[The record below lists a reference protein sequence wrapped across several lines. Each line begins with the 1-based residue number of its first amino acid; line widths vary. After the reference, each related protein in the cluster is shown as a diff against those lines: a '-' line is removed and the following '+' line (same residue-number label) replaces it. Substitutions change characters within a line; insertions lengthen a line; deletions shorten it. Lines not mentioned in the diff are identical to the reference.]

1 MRIHEPKE
9 TISIIDENGQ
19 WVDVKIGQSV
29 GVKAFG
35 HWYSGTVL
43 KFGRTLTNVGYTL
56 ETLDPT
62 TWSRVGVYRTKNVSV
77 AKGTLRIHW
86 VGLQDWKDAEKGNE
100 VYDQNLRAQLESKSE
115 DWCALINASRANLR
129 LDDHWDRV
137 AKVTESTGVPW
148 YVLHDLLR
156 REFRTVR

>member
-43 KFGRTLTNVGYTL
+43 KFGRTLTNVGYT
-56 ETLDPT
+56 
-62 TWSRVGVYRTKNVSV
+62 SGAGVYRTKNVSV

-100 VYDQNLRAQLESKSE
+100 VYDSHLRAQLESKSE

>member
-1 MRIHEPKE
+1 MNIHEPRE
-9 TISIIDENGQ
+9 TITIIDENKKWTEVKVGQ
-19 WVDVKIGQSV
+19 IV

-43 KFGRTLTNVGYTL
+43 KFGRTLTNVGYTSG
-56 ETLDPT
+56 T
-62 TWSRVGVYRTKNVSV
+62 GVYRTKNVSV
-77 AKGTLRIHW
+77 AKDTLRIHW

-100 VYDQNLRAQLESKSE
+100 VYDSHLRAQLASKSG
-115 DWCALINASRANLR
+115 DWVALINASRANLR

-137 AKVTESTGVPW
+137 AKVSESTGVPW

-156 REFRTVR
+156 REFRKVR

>member
-1 MRIHEPKE
+1 MNIHEPRE
-9 TISIIDENGQ
+9 TVTITDENGQ
-19 WVDVKIGQSV
+19 WTEVKVGQIV

-35 HWYSGTVL
+35 HWNSGTVL
-43 KFGRTLTNVGYTL
+43 KFGRTLTNVGYT
-56 ETLDPT
+56 
-62 TWSRVGVYRTKNVSV
+62 SGAGVYRTKNVSV

-100 VYDQNLRAQLESKSE
+100 VYDSHLRAQLESKSE
-115 DWCALINASRANLR
+115 DWCALVSASRANLR

-137 AKVTESTGVPW
+137 AKVSESTGVPW

>member
-1 MRIHEPKE
+1 MNIHEPKE
-9 TISIIDENGQ
+9 TVTIIDENRQWTEVKVGQ
-19 WVDVKIGQSV
+19 IV

-43 KFGRTLTNVGYTL
+43 KFGRTLTNVGYTSG
-56 ETLDPT
+56 T
-62 TWSRVGVYRTKNVSV
+62 GVYRTKNVSV
-77 AKGTLRIHW
+77 AKDTLRIHW
-86 VGLQDWKDAEKGNE
+86 VGLQAWKDANKNNE

-115 DWCALINASRANLR
+115 DWLALINASRANLR
-129 LDDHWDRV
+129 LEDHWDRV

>member
-1 MRIHEPKE
+1 MNIHEPKE
-9 TISIIDENGQ
+9 TVTIIDENRQWTEVKVGQ
-19 WVDVKIGQSV
+19 IV

-43 KFGRTLTNVGYTL
+43 KFGRTLTNVGYTSG
-56 ETLDPT
+56 T
-62 TWSRVGVYRTKNVSV
+62 GVYRTKNVSV
-77 AKGTLRIHW
+77 AKDTLRIHW
-86 VGLQDWKDAEKGNE
+86 VGLQAWKDANKNNE

-115 DWCALINASRANLR
+115 DWVALINASRANLR
-129 LDDHWDRV
+129 LEDHWDRV

>member
-1 MRIHEPKE
+1 MNIHEPKE
-9 TISIIDENGQ
+9 TITMIDETKKWTEVKVGQ
-19 WVDVKIGQSV
+19 IV

-43 KFGRTLTNVGYTL
+43 KFGRTLTNVGYTSG
-56 ETLDPT
+56 T
-62 TWSRVGVYRTKNVSV
+62 GVYRTKNVSV
-77 AKGTLRIHW
+77 DKDTLRIHW
-86 VGLQDWKDAEKGNE
+86 VGLQSWKDANKKNE

-115 DWCALINASRANLR
+115 DWVALINASRANLR

>member
-1 MRIHEPKE
+1 MNIHEPKE
-9 TISIIDENGQ
+9 TITITDENGQ
-19 WVDVKIGQSV
+19 WTEVKIGQIV

-43 KFGRTLTNVGYTL
+43 KFGRTLTNVGYTSG
-56 ETLDPT
+56 T
-62 TWSRVGVYRTKNVSV
+62 GVYRTKNVSV

-100 VYDQNLRAQLESKSE
+100 VYDQNLRSQLESKSE
-115 DWCALINASRANLR
+115 DWCALVNASRANLR
-129 LDDHWDRV
+129 LVDHWDRV
-137 AKVTESTGVPW
+137 AKVSESTGVPW

>member
-1 MRIHEPKE
+1 MNIHEPKE
-9 TISIIDENGQ
+9 TITIIDENRQWTEVKVGQ
-19 WVDVKIGQSV
+19 IV

-43 KFGRTLTNVGYTL
+43 KFGRTLTNVGYTSG
-56 ETLDPT
+56 T
-62 TWSRVGVYRTKNVSV
+62 GVYRTKNVSV

-100 VYDQNLRAQLESKSE
+100 VYDSHLRAQLESKSE
-115 DWCALINASRANLR
+115 DWVALVNASRTNLR
-129 LDDHWDRV
+129 LDDHWDRI
-137 AKVTESTGVPW
+137 AKVSDSTGVPW

-156 REFRTVR
+156 REFRKVR

>member
-43 KFGRTLTNVGYTL
+43 KFGRTLTNVGYTSG
-56 ETLDPT
+56 T
-62 TWSRVGVYRTKNVSV
+62 GVYRTKNVSV

-86 VGLQDWKDAEKGNE
+86 VGLQSWKDANKNNE
-100 VYDQNLRAQLESKSE
+100 VYDANLRAQLESKSG
-115 DWCALINASRANLR
+115 DWCALIDASRANLR

>member
-1 MRIHEPKE
+1 MHIHEPRE
-9 TISIIDENGQ
+9 TITIIDENKKWTEVKVGQ
-19 WVDVKIGQSV
+19 IV

-43 KFGRTLTNVGYTL
+43 KFGRTLTNVGYT
-56 ETLDPT
+56 
-62 TWSRVGVYRTKNVSV
+62 SGAGVYRTKNVSV

-100 VYDQNLRAQLESKSE
+100 VYDSHLRAQLESKSE

>member
-1 MRIHEPKE
+1 MNIHEPRE
-9 TISIIDENGQ
+9 TVTITDENGQ
-19 WVDVKIGQSV
+19 WTEVKVGQIV

-43 KFGRTLTNVGYTL
+43 KFGRTLTNVGYTSG
-56 ETLDPT
+56 T
-62 TWSRVGVYRTKNVSV
+62 GVYRTKNVSV

-86 VGLQDWKDAEKGNE
+86 VGLRDWIDAEKGNE
-100 VYDQNLRAQLESKSE
+100 VYDANLRGQLESKSE
-115 DWCALINASRANLR
+115 DWVALIDASRANLR
-129 LDDHWDRV
+129 LDDHWDRL

-156 REFRTVR
+156 REFRKVR